1 MQRKKKK
8 RGPKLQR
15 VFLSTFQI
23 EPTVFLHLIRWNQL
37 FCVYLRLN
45 NELSMANNEKMEAL
59 NRLKVVLVEKGKTS
73 RWLAEQLGKT
83 EHTISRWCQNKTQP
97 SIAQLNEI
105 AKVLMIDVRSL
116 INPSQEKYNEL

>member
-1 MQRKKKK
+1 MH
-8 RGPKLQR
+8 
-15 VFLSTFQI
+15 S
-23 EPTVFLHLIRWNQL
+23 
-37 FCVYLRLN
+37 N
-45 NELSMANNEKMEAL
+45 NELCMANNEKIEAL

-105 AKVLMIDVRSL
+105 ARVLMIDVRSL
-116 INPSQEKYNEL
+116 INPSQEKYNEQ

>member
-1 MQRKKKK
+1 MQY
-8 RGPKLQR
+8 
-15 VFLSTFQI
+15 
-23 EPTVFLHLIRWNQL
+23 QL
-37 FCVYLRLN
+37 FCLYLCSN
-45 NELSMANNEKMEAL
+45 TEHCMANNEKTEAL

-105 AKVLMIDVRSL
+105 ARVLMVDVRSL
-116 INPSQEKYNEL
+116 INPSQKAYDEQ

>member
-1 MQRKKKK
+1 M
-8 RGPKLQR
+8 
-15 VFLSTFQI
+15 
-23 EPTVFLHLIRWNQL
+23 
-37 FCVYLRLN
+37 FCVYLRSN
-45 NELSMANNEKMEAL
+45 YELFMANNEKIEAL

-116 INPSQEKYNEL
+116 INSSQEKYNEQ